1 MFASVPEDTIDLH
14 QLTRELDRT
23 KSAVFL
29 GSNAAFL
36 GSLMCSLTFSWT
48 RDIETAATNGIDLYW
63 NPDWFKALPQKTRES
78 VLLHELW
85 HVARLHMVRLGTRDP
100 KTWNIACDARINN
113 DLENEGYTFGGTKPY
128 LNHDYDL
135 NGIAPEE
142 DIYDLLSRQNPLPP
156 APNGWGG
163 TKEEGDILPPDNAQK
178 QAAVNAVVQAVQSA
192 KMMGQAGNIPGDIEE
207 TLRQF
212 LEPVIPWEVVL
223 MQFFTDLLTEDYSWR
238 RPNRRYCD
246 MYLPSRFTDDGRLE
260 HLAYYLD
267 VSGSITKQD
276 ILRFNSEVKY
286 IQTVL
291 KPQRLTLVQF
301 DTRITAVKEFQESDP
316 FDEIRVIGRGGT
328 CLVPVREHIRETEP
342 TAAIIFSDLCVKPM
356 EPLGRDTPVIWVA
369 TGNPGATVPFG
380 KLIHIN

>member
-63 NPDWFKALPQKTRES
+63 NPDWFRKLPQKTRES

-85 HVARLHMVRLGTRDP
+85 HVARLHMVRLGTRCPDV
-100 KTWNIACDARINN
+100 WNQACDFRINN
-113 DLENEGYTFGGTKPY
+113 DLTNENYTFDGTKPC
-128 LNHDYDL
+128 LDHSYDA
-135 NGIAPEE
+135 NGIMSEE
-142 DIYDLLSRQNPLPP
+142 DIYDLLMKPGSPPLPQQGDL
-156 APNGWGG
+156 A
-163 TKEEGDILPPDNAQK
+163 GDILPPDNAQK

-207 TLRQF
+207 TLKQF

-223 MQFFTDLLTEDYSWR
+223 MQFFTDLITEDYSWR

-301 DTRITAVKEFQESDP
+301 DTRITNVKEFRESDP

-356 EPLGRDTPVIWVA
+356 EPLGRDIPVIWVA

-380 KLIHIN
+380 KLIHIK